1 MENRFWRAERR
12 ERRLEIY
19 MTSKVLSSVLKHL
32 KCLCPCHG
40 SCSWLWP
47 FFCSMELGLKTT
59 HREGQNCLGRSV
71 HHLETGLPFVWDRY
85 KRDNYSVGH
94 VIGLFV
100 HPHAKVIV
108 SVCIL
113 QGGVC
118 KYVFPWEKQYGIAIS
133 FSLLLYLYLYINK
146 ICS

>member
-1 MENRFWRAERR
+1 MTNGFPAE
-12 ERRLEIY
+12 
-19 MTSKVLSSVLKHL
+19 KVTFRSQGYGKQVLKGREEGEKAGDL
-32 KCLCPCHG
+32 DDFQGVKFCTKAFKVFVPMPWKLQLTLALLLFYGIRTKDNSQRRSELPWEKCP
-40 SCSWLWP
+40 SP
-47 FFCSMELGLKTT
+47 
-59 HREGQNCLGRSV
+59 

-118 KYVFPWEKQYGIAIS
+118 KYVFP
-133 FSLLLYLYLYINK
+133 
-146 ICS
+146 